1 MGVTFDNEKQQ
12 FVFDFE
18 HDGAADIVS
27 LTGNGYQVEAF
38 GQCFY
43 YGYEFSDQ
51 VDGSVRSAFIKYVK
65 FTPSLQEHPDLTNFI
80 QKAVNNLN
88 RKINLYDYDLVVMP
102 QSSSHVN
109 QYMLRYIYRFAQ
121 PTLRKMELVKN
132 LPMNISFDMD
142 AFTEAYLDDVL
153 ENGRPRYTEAQK
165 EEVRQQITHMLDLI
179 HQKDYFTIAKDV
191 KKSRFRP
198 YMQQFLKFASKTDE
212 ELCATIRQQN
222 VLVIDDV
229 TTSGSTLDEVLRT
242 LRILN
247 EDNRITIFS
256 LIGRRDLMADMN
268 G

>member
-18 HDGAADIVS
+18 YDGAADIVS

-102 QSSSHVN
+102 QSSSRIN
-109 QYMLRYIYRFAQ
+109 PYMLRYIYRFEQ
-121 PTLRKMELVKN
+121 PKLRHYHDILAM
-132 LPMNISFDMD
+132 PI
-142 AFTEAYLDDVL
+142 
-153 ENGRPRYTEAQK
+153 
-165 EEVRQQITHMLDLI
+165 
-179 HQKDYFTIAKDV
+179 
-191 KKSRFRP
+191 
-198 YMQQFLKFASKTDE
+198 DE

-222 VLVIDDV
+222 FLVIDDV
-229 TTSGSTLDEVLRT
+229 TTSGSTLGEVLRT

-268 G
+268 M